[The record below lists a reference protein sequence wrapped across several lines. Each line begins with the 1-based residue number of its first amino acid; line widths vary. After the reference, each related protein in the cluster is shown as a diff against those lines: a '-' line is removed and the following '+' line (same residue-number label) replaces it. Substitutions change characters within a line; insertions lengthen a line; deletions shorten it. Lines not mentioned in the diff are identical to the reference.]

1 MFRLGDRWD
10 SETSTRNSDEDG
22 ARSSSLSDC
31 TIATTASMSP
41 LLIPSEAPRS
51 SSPKLVRNADF
62 VPIDH
67 RAKQR
72 ISKSLSSRLF
82 FENPRPAPMP
92 PSRPMSFTLMH
103 KPPLPTPPAG
113 NDEAYDD
120 EDNPEDFL
128 AFLSRAGFMAADR
141 RASSIHRASLMSGGT
156 SDSIHSRPTST
167 STSHFELRHP
177 SNSFIVDSRRTS
189 LALRRGSSGV
199 IPPILQNDAFL
210 PAKLELELPAMQR
223 EDNLSKMLS
232 QMRMSSDF
240 SLPAPSSSG
249 PPTAASGEEDLFLAR
264 KRSSIDFTDL
274 ELILARTPNPVL
286 THLHKAY
293 QAQFD
298 IMAREITSLQR
309 EIDMLKARETSPIQP
324 YQRQISL
331 DIVST
336 APSES
341 VRGGVRKSTQLSI
354 PVPKRKSRQSFE
366 QPFWKASLAGEDWDH
381 GDPQGKRRGSTMR
394 CISPMTM
401 A

>member
-1 MFRLGDRWD
+1 
-10 SETSTRNSDEDG
+10 
-22 ARSSSLSDC
+22 
-31 TIATTASMSP
+31 
-41 LLIPSEAPRS
+41 
-51 SSPKLVRNADF
+51 
-62 VPIDH
+62 
-67 RAKQR
+67 
-72 ISKSLSSRLF
+72 
-82 FENPRPAPMP
+82 
-92 PSRPMSFTLMH
+92 
-103 KPPLPTPPAG
+103 
-113 NDEAYDD
+113 
-120 EDNPEDFL
+120 
-128 AFLSRAGFMAADR
+128 MAADR
-141 RASSIHRASLMSGGT
+141 RASSIHRTSLMSGGT

-210 PAKLELELPAMQR
+210 PAKLELESPAMQR
-223 EDNLSKMLS
+223 EDHLSKMLS

-249 PPTAASGEEDLFLAR
+249 PPPTAASGEEDLFLAR
-264 KRSSIDFTDL
+264 KTSSIDFTDL
-274 ELILARTPNPVL
+274 ELILARTRNPVL
-286 THLHKAY
+286 THLHKTY

-298 IMAREITSLQR
+298 IMAQQITSLER
-309 EIDMLKARETSPIQP
+309 EVDVLKSRETPPIQP
-324 YQRQISL
+324 YERQISL
-331 DIVST
+331 DVAST

-381 GDPQGKRRGSTMR
+381 GDPRGKRRGNIMR
-394 CISPMTM
+394 SISPMTM